1 MTERVLGTPKCGP
14 GHLKPPVLP
23 SVQLSVMPGIVPT
36 AGLERMII
44 TNLRRN
50 EREQR
55 RVVAQLASGLQVER
69 ARDGPASVARAA
81 KLYAMSK
88 SRGAALQNTLEA
100 KNAVQ
105 IAEGGLQEI
114 GNILSRLRQL
124 AVQGASEVMGSVD
137 RNALQTEFA
146 SQLAEIDRISETT
159 DMGGSPLLQQA
170 RVDVAFVL
178 DTSGSMGAELTQVVS
193 SITAMFNAFTAA
205 GVDAQFGL
213 ARARANLDP
222 ADGVVRTVDI
232 GGGGFAGALAATP
245 GTIAGGAMDPYS
257 ALLNASGADDF
268 NGDGDAFTWRAE
280 TASHIV
286 YVTDTGQETVLH
298 PSNPTALQTANQL
311 AAAGVEVHVIARAAN
326 FGTYSQITSQ
336 TGGVLSDIGN
346 GAGSG
351 VPAALDAITQSMLG
365 ASPEAAVGALE
376 VQVGIGATADDRID
390 LQLPVD
396 ASRVGLGVSGSSV
409 ISVAEARSAITTLD
423 EAIDQVGEMRATMG
437 ATWNRL
443 DHAIRNTET
452 MLAEQKAS
460 LSVLQ
465 DTDFAEV
472 TAAYGRAQIFQQ
484 AAVAMLADAM
494 SFQKDVARLLYA
506 PGGAIE
512 AGSVYRGAA

>member
-1 MTERVLGTPKCGP
+1 LFEV
-14 GHLKPPVLP
+14 
-23 SVQLSVMPGIVPT
+23 PGIVPT

-44 TNLRRN
+44 ANLRRN
-50 EREQR
+50 ERSQQ
-55 RVVAQLASGLQVER
+55 RVVAQLASGLRIER

-81 KLYAMSK
+81 RLYSLTR
-88 SRGAALQNTLEA
+88 SRAVALQNTQEG

-105 IAEGGLQEI
+105 IAEGGLKEI
-114 GNILSRLRQL
+114 GDILSRLREL
-124 AVQGASEVMGSVD
+124 AVQGASEVLGGID

-178 DTSGSMGAELTQVVS
+178 DTSGSMGAELAQVVS
-193 SITAMFNAFTAA
+193 SITAMFNAFTSA

-222 ADGVVRTVDI
+222 ADGVVQTVDI

-286 YVTDTGQETVLH
+286 YVTDTGQETALH
-298 PSNPTALQTANQL
+298 PLNPTGLETANQL

-326 FGTYSQITSQ
+326 FGTYSQITAQ
-336 TGGVLSDIGN
+336 TGGVLADIGN
-346 GAGSG
+346 GSGSG
-351 VPAALDAITQSMLG
+351 VPAAIEAITQSMLG
-365 ASPEAAVGALE
+365 SSPEAAVGALE

-396 ASRVGLGVSGSSV
+396 ASRVGLGVSGTSV
-409 ISVAEARSAITTLD
+409 IDVAEARTAITAVD
-423 EAIDQVGEMRATMG
+423 EAIEQVGEMRATMG

-443 DHAIRNTET
+443 DHAIRNTEN

-465 DTDFAEV
+465 DTDFAL
-472 TAAYGRAQIFQQ
+472 AAEAFGRAQIFQQ
-484 AAVAMLADAM
+484 AAVAMLGEAM
-494 SFQKDVARLLYA
+494 SFQKDMARLLYDR
-506 PGGAIE
+506 GGAIE
-512 AGSVYRGAA
+512 AGSLYRGAA